1 MSERQQDFAGRM
13 SLGFAREAEEAFR
26 FLSDYGFRLH
36 DRDVTILRYA
46 SERVF
51 VNVYHGRSSY
61 EIGLEIALVSPT
73 DDEAAGYSLSELVRL
88 KSPEEAERFRSFTA
102 TTPNEVKVGVQELA
116 KQLVAYGGQALK
128 GDPQVFETLAQQRRA
143 WSSTF
148 AADVA
153 YRQVSPR
160 AAEAFRQ
167 HDYRKA
173 AELHESIEGKLTKAE
188 LKKLEYAKKHK

>member
-1 MSERQQDFAGRM
+1 M
-13 SLGFAREAEEAFR
+13 SLGFTREAEEAFR
-26 FLSDYGFRLH
+26 FLSDYGFRLR
-36 DRDVTILRYA
+36 DSDVTILRHA

-61 EIGLEIALVSPT
+61 EIGLEVGLVSPT
-73 DDEAAGYSLSELVRL
+73 DEAGGYSLSELVRL

-102 TTPNEVKVGVQELA
+102 TTPQEVKVGVQQLA
-116 KQLVAYGGQALK
+116 KLFAAYGDQALK
-128 GDPQVFETLAQQRRA
+128 GDAQVFETLAQQRRA

-173 AELHESIEGKLTKAE
+173 AELYESIEGKLTKAE